1 MADMTWS
8 SDGVTPRVAKGAGAD
23 AEVRMRRRR
32 RRETIFV
39 WLGIASTFV
48 ALVTL
53 AALLIDLLIAG
64 YPRLTWD
71 FFVNFPSRRASQA
84 GILSAWVGSLLV
96 ILVTAVI
103 GVFLGVS
110 AGIYLEEY
118 ARRNWIT
125 NIIEINIS
133 NLAGV
138 PSIVY
143 GLLALGL
150 FVYALGTGRNIF
162 TAGLTLALL
171 ILPIIVV
178 ATREALRAV
187 PASLREAAYGIG
199 CTKWQVTSDHVLPA
213 ALPGVLTG
221 IIIGISRALG
231 ETAPLITIGA
241 LTFIAFLPAP
251 PVTSEFPFISF
262 AWLFD
267 GFTVLPIQ
275 AFNWISRPGSDF
287 HANAAAAG
295 IVLLAITLGLNSLAI
310 YARYRLRKKLQW

>member
-1 MADMTWS
+1 MADI
-8 SDGVTPRVAKGAGAD
+8 PFPAGAHAD
-23 AEVRMRRRR
+23 VARPACRGGNLARRRAV
-32 RRETIFV
+32 EKVFV
-39 WLGIASTFV
+39 GV
-48 ALVTL
+48 GL
-53 AALLIDLLIAG
+53 AATLFGLIMLATLLVDLLAAG
-64 YPRLTWD
+64 LPRLSWD
-71 FFVNFPSRRASQA
+71 FFTNFPSRRASQA

-96 ILVTAVI
+96 ILVTASI
-103 GVFLGVS
+103 GVPLGVA

-118 ARRNWIT
+118 AAKNWVT
-125 NIIEINIS
+125 NIIEINVS

-150 FVYALGTGRNIF
+150 FVYGFGTGRSIF

-171 ILPIIVV
+171 ILPIIIV
-178 ATREALRAV
+178 ATREAIRSV
-187 PASLREAAYGIG
+187 PWSLREAAYGIG
-199 CTKWQVTSDHVLPA
+199 ATKGQVTRDHVLPA

-221 IIIGISRALG
+221 VVIGVSRALG

-251 PVTSEFPFISF
+251 PITGEFPFLSF
-262 AWLFD
+262 QWLFD
-267 GFTVLPIQ
+267 SFTVLPIQ

-295 IVLLAITLGLNSLAI
+295 IVLLAITLSLNAIAI
-310 YARYRLRKKLQW
+310 YFRYKLRKKLQW

>member
-1 MADMTWS
+1 MAAIAFQT
-8 SDGVTPRVAKGAGAD
+8 VAPRRMIRPDAGAYG
-23 AEVRMRRRR
+23 VRKRRAVER
-32 RRETIFV
+32 IFIC
-39 WLGIASTFV
+39 LGIA
-48 ALVTL
+48 ALSFALLTL
-53 AALLIDLLIAG
+53 AALLADLVITGL
-64 YPRLTWD
+64 PRLSWHFLTS
-71 FFVNFPSRRASQA
+71 FPSRRAVDA

-96 ILVTAVI
+96 IATTAVI
-103 GVFLGVS
+103 AIFWGVAS
-110 AGIYLEEY
+110 GIYLEEY

-150 FVYALGTGRNIF
+150 FVYGLGTGRSIF
-162 TAGLTLALL
+162 TAGFTLALL

-178 ATREALRAV
+178 ATREAIRSV
-187 PASLREAAYGIG
+187 PGTLREAAYGIG
-199 CTKWQVTSDHVLPA
+199 CTRWQVTRDHVLPA
-213 ALPGVLTG
+213 ALPGILTG

-241 LTFIAFLPAP
+241 LTFIAFLPP
-251 PVTSEFPFISF
+251 PPITSEFPFISF

-267 GFTVLPIQ
+267 SFTVLPIQ

-295 IVLLAITLGLNSLAI
+295 LVLLAVTLSLNALAI
-310 YARYRLRKKLQW
+310 YVRYRLRKKLQW

>member
-1 MADMTWS
+1 MADMAAS
-8 SDGVTPRVAKGAGAD
+8 SDLGSGSLPPARRTA
-23 AEVRMRRRR
+23 RRRMKER
-32 RRETIFV
+32 VFIG
-39 WLGIASTFV
+39 LGIASTLF
-48 ALVTL
+48 ALATL
-53 AALLIDLLIAG
+53 AALLIDLAIAG
-64 YPRLTWD
+64 IPRLNWD
-71 FFVNFPSRRASQA
+71 FLVNFPSRRAAQA

-96 ILVTAVI
+96 ILTTAVI
-103 GVFLGVS
+103 GVFLGVAS
-110 AGIYLEEY
+110 GIYLEEY
-118 ARRNWIT
+118 ARKNWMT

-150 FVYALGTGRNIF
+150 FVYTLGTGRSIF

-187 PASLREAAYGIG
+187 PGTIREAAYGIG
-199 CTKWQVTSDHVLPA
+199 CTRWQVTRDHVLPA
-213 ALPGVLTG
+213 GLPGILTG

-241 LTFIAFLPAP
+241 LTFIAFLPSP

-262 AWLFD
+262 QWLFD

-275 AFNWISRPGSDF
+275 AFNWISRPGADF
-287 HANAAAAG
+287 QANAAAAG
-295 IVLLAITLGLNSLAI
+295 IVLLMITLSLNALAV
-310 YARYRLRKKLQW
+310 YTRYRLRKKLQW

>member
-1 MADMTWS
+1 MSDTVMAQARPLPGRPTPFATARRNKRRQRLELVFRVV
-8 SDGVTPRVAKGAGAD
+8 GVLA
-23 AEVRMRRRR
+23 
-32 RRETIFV
+32 
-39 WLGIASTFV
+39 TFV
-48 ALVTL
+48 GLVTL
-53 AALLIDLLIAG
+53 AALLIDLAIQGL
-64 YPRLTWD
+64 PRLTWD
-71 FFVNFPSRRASQA
+71 FFVNFPSRRAAQA

-96 ILVTAVI
+96 ILVTALI
-103 GVFLGVS
+103 GIPLGVA

-118 ARRNWIT
+118 APKNLLT

-138 PSIVY
+138 PSIIF

-150 FVYALGTGRNIF
+150 FVYGIGTGRSIF

-178 ATREALRAV
+178 ATREAIRAV
-187 PASLREAAYGIG
+187 PDALREAALGIG
-199 CTKWQVTSDHVLPA
+199 ATKWQVTRDHVLPA
-213 ALPGVLTG
+213 ALPGILTG
-221 IIIGISRALG
+221 VIIGTSRALG

-251 PVTSEFPFISF
+251 PVKTEFPFVSF
-262 AWLFD
+262 EWLWD

-275 AFNWISRPGSDF
+275 AFNWVSRPGDDF

-295 IVLLAITLGLNSLAI
+295 IVLLFITLTLNAAAI
-310 YARYRLRKKLQW
+310 YFRYRLRRKFQW

>member
-1 MADMTWS
+1 MALDRPDAVRS
-8 SDGVTPRVAKGAGAD
+8 PAGT
-23 AEVRMRRRR
+23 RRSLRRRR
-32 RRETIFV
+32 LLERTFIV
-39 WLGIASTFV
+39 LGIAATSF
-48 ALVTL
+48 ALLTL
-53 AALLIDLLIAG
+53 ATLLIDLAVAG
-64 YPRLTWD
+64 IPRLNWD
-71 FFVNFPSRRASQA
+71 FFTSFPSRRASQA

-103 GVFLGVS
+103 GVSLGVS

-118 ARRNWIT
+118 APRNWIT
-125 NIIEINIS
+125 SVIEININ

-150 FVYALGTGRNIF
+150 FVYGLGTGRSIL

-178 ATREALRAV
+178 ATREAIRAV

-199 CTKWQVTSDHVLPA
+199 CTKWQVTRDHVLPA

-221 IIIGISRALG
+221 VIIGISRALG

-241 LTFIAFLPAP
+241 LTFIAFLPP
-251 PVTSEFPFISF
+251 SPVTTEFPFISF
-262 AWLFD
+262 QWLFE

-310 YARYRLRKKLQW
+310 YMRYRLRKKLQW

>member
-1 MADMTWS
+1 MTDAVLS
-8 SDGVTPRVAKGAGAD
+8 SRAMSMHAGVTPD
-23 AEVRMRRRR
+23 AAARIRRRR
-32 RRETIFV
+32 RRETVFIG
-39 WLGIASTFV
+39 LGIASTLF

-53 AALLIDLLIAG
+53 AALLADLAVAG
-64 YPRLTWD
+64 LPRLNWD

-96 ILVTAVI
+96 ILTTAVI

-118 ARRNWIT
+118 APRNVVT

-150 FVYALGTGRNIF
+150 FVYALGTGRSIF

-178 ATREALRAV
+178 ATREAIRAV
-187 PASLREAAYGIG
+187 PWSLREAAYGIG
-199 CTKWQVTSDHVLPA
+199 CTKWQVTRDHVLPA

-221 IIIGISRALG
+221 VIIGISRALG

-241 LTFIAFLPAP
+241 LTFIAFLPP
-251 PVTSEFPFISF
+251 PPITTEFPFISF
-262 AWLFD
+262 QWLFE

-295 IVLLAITLGLNSLAI
+295 IVLLAVTLGLNSLAI
-310 YARYRLRKKLQW
+310 YARYRLRKRLQW

>member
-1 MADMTWS
+1 
-8 SDGVTPRVAKGAGAD
+8 VTEVALKVPYAAGGRPH
-23 AEVRMRRRR
+23 VRRSLRRRR
-32 RRETIFV
+32 WRERIFIG
-39 WLGIASTFV
+39 LGIAATLI

-53 AALLIDLLIAG
+53 ATLLINLAIVG
-64 YPRLTWD
+64 IPRLNWD
-71 FFVNFPSRRASQA
+71 FFFNFPSRRASQA

-96 ILVTAVI
+96 ILVTAVF
-103 GVFLGVS
+103 GVSLGVS

-118 ARRNWIT
+118 APRNWVT
-125 NIIEINIS
+125 NVIEININ

-150 FVYALGTGRNIF
+150 FVYGLGTGRSIF

-178 ATREALRAV
+178 ATREAMRAV
-187 PASLREAAYGIG
+187 PSSLREAAYGIG
-199 CTKWQVTSDHVLPA
+199 CTKWQVTRDHVLPA
-213 ALPGVLTG
+213 ALPGILTG
-221 IIIGISRALG
+221 VIIGISRALG

-241 LTFIAFLPAP
+241 LTFIAFLPP
-251 PVTSEFPFISF
+251 SPITTEFPFISF
-262 AWLFD
+262 QWLFES
-267 GFTVLPIQ
+267 FTVLPIQ

-310 YARYRLRKKLQW
+310 YMRYRLRKKLQW

>member
-1 MADMTWS
+1 MT
-8 SDGVTPRVAKGAGAD
+8 DVALNPGVVARHAISAAD
-23 AEVRMRRRR
+23 AATRMRRRR
-32 RRETIFV
+32 RRETIFIG
-39 WLGIASTFV
+39 LGIASTLF

-53 AALLIDLLIAG
+53 AALLIDLAIAG
-64 YPRLTWD
+64 IPRINWD
-71 FFVNFPSRRASQA
+71 FFVTFPSRRASQA

-150 FVYALGTGRNIF
+150 FVYTLGTGRSIF

-178 ATREALRAV
+178 ATREAIRAV
-187 PASLREAAYGIG
+187 PWS
-199 CTKWQVTSDHVLPA
+199 

-221 IIIGISRALG
+221 VIIGISRALG

-241 LTFIAFLPAP
+241 LTFIAFLPP
-251 PVTSEFPFISF
+251 SPITSEFPFISF
-262 AWLFD
+262 QWLFE

-295 IVLLAITLGLNSLAI
+295 IVLLFITLGLNSLAI
-310 YARYRLRKKLQW
+310 YARYQLRKKLQW